1 MYDPVIRKG
10 DRPVVICTID
20 NIARNFLASRN
31 VDYFLWIDMRDI
43 VNLSTKL
50 FDLIQ
55 DPKMNGNLK
64 ILRLEI
70 SGQDDFNMLNG
81 FYNKAKSVADT
92 FQNLFCLIVVL
103 QWIGGNRLDKSHIYR
118 VLHTLLPKMP
128 QLTQLYIYRDDM
140 YTVSPLILEPLLVK
154 CLPYLENF
162 EFRCFCTEFWDF
174 ECFQLMSP
182 QMIRTSSVTDSN
194 LERLSGYQT
203 DIWTLSQTYP

>member
-1 MYDPVIRKG
+1 MSDV
-10 DRPVVICTID
+10 D
-20 NIARNFLASRN
+20 NIP
-31 VDYFLWIDMRDI
+31 
-43 VNLSTKL
+43 TEL
-50 FDLIQ
+50 FGLIQ
-55 DPKMNGNLK
+55 DPKTKDNLK
-64 ILRLEI
+64 ILRLEL
-70 SGQDDFNMLNG
+70 SSLAMLDG
-81 FYNKAKSVADT
+81 FYNKVKSVTDT